1 MATQYE
7 NFSVSEVNFTQA
19 EGSDLNDSGLH
30 SIVITPSSGFTV
42 TASDFSLTS
51 PIPTGITNYSFV
63 QSGGNVVL
71 NFEFADNTIM
81 PGNNIEFPLCI
92 QGNASGQLYT
102 IQGNFTINTQ
112 NAIPTSESG
121 QYSGSGTFASTTNVL
136 TKTVTANGNFYFF
149 EEPQISLAIGNTNNY
164 TISSNKVYD
173 INANLTS
180 VTFNVSYTFPNQNI
194 SGDSIVIQAEAIP
207 IVIPTQ
213 YINAFTLNG
222 TSSNNYVANV
232 NGETLVLNLVGDVG
246 AIYSVELVDINST
259 TVVYASNVAISGS
272 GTAQIANILIPN
284 YSENKHPYELKITG
298 DINPNIANDG
308 GGVTISI
315 TQQQPVSIT
324 ITATSTNTNLAIN
337 GVPDTL
343 ILSPNTSYAPGFLP
357 RLDFSFNATSTV
369 GYIIEETVILTAG
382 SFSPAIPVSSATGYI
397 YSISNLTSSLNS
409 ENTVFTVSGTIEV
422 ARAGG
427 QLVLHTLNLDQ
438 IISTFS
444 SVTYNSVLQV
454 TQGPNGESYCLATQ
468 GVGKPIASIAH
479 DEVVVGAELAYLID
493 ETIIPLATGF
503 YRMSNNLADGTT
515 YQIGTIPVSF
525 YVVQVGNNGI
535 IAAIDECIT

>member
-7 NFSVSEVNFTQA
+7 NFSVSEVNFTQPA
-19 EGSDLNDSGLH
+19 GSDLNDSGSH

-51 PIPTGITNYSFV
+51 PIPTGITNYSFA
-63 QSGGNVVL
+63 QSGSNVVL

-102 IQGNFTINTQ
+102 IDGNFTINTQ

-136 TKTVTANGNFYFF
+136 TKTVTANGGFYFF
-149 EEPQISLAIGNTNNY
+149 EEPQISLAIGNSNNY

-222 TSSNNYVANV
+222 TSSNDYVANV
-232 NGETLVLNLVGDVG
+232 NGETLVLNLFGDVG
-246 AIYSVELVDINST
+246 AIYSVELVDISLNT
-259 TVVYASNVAISGS
+259 TVYASNVAISGG

-315 TQQQPVSIT
+315 SQQEPVSIT
-324 ITATSTNTNLAIN
+324 ITATSTNTNLAID

-343 ILSPNTSYAPGFLP
+343 ILSPNTAYNPESLP
-357 RLDFSFNATSTV
+357 RLNFSFNAATV
-369 GYIIEETVILTAG
+369 AGYVIQETVVLTAS
-382 SFSPAIPVSSATGYI
+382 SFSPDIPDTSAAGYI

-409 ENTVFTVSGTIEV
+409 QNNVFTVSGTIEV
-422 ARAGG
+422 SRAGE
-427 QLVLHTLNLDQ
+427 QLIIHTLDLDQ
-438 IISTFS
+438 IISTLPVSTF
-444 SVTYNSVLQV
+444 NSVLEV
-454 TQGPNGESYCLATQ
+454 TDCSSTE
-468 GVGKPIASIAH
+468 GVGRPIAPIAA
-479 DEVVVGAELAYLID
+479 DEVIVGAELLYLID
-493 ETIIPLATGF
+493 ETIIPLATGS
-503 YRMSNNLADGTT
+503 YRMSSDLADGTT
-515 YQIGTIPVSF
+515 YPINSVPHSSYIVE
-525 YVVQVGNNGI
+525 VVNGNITNI
-535 IAAIDECIT
+535 TECLINPT

>member
-7 NFSVSEVNFTQA
+7 NFSVSEVNFIQA
-19 EGSDLNDSGLH
+19 EGSDLNDSGSH

-63 QSGGNVVL
+63 QSGSNVVL

-92 QGNASGQLYT
+92 QGNASGQLYIIDGT
-102 IQGNFTINTQ
+102 FTINTE

-136 TKTVTANGNFYFF
+136 TKTVTANGGFYFF
-149 EEPQISLAIGNTNNY
+149 DEPQISLAIGNPNNY

-194 SGDSIVIQAEAIP
+194 SGDLIDIQAEAIP

-222 TSSNNYVANV
+222 TSGYIYTANV
-232 NGETLVLNLVGDVG
+232 NGETLTLNLSGDVG

-259 TVVYASNVAISGS
+259 TVVYASNVAISSS
-272 GTAQIANILIPN
+272 GKAQITGISIPN

-298 DINPNIANDG
+298 DINPVIANNG
-308 GGVTISI
+308 AGVKISI
-315 TQQQPVSIT
+315 GQAEPVSIT
-324 ITATSTNTNLAIN
+324 IRATSTNPNIDVF
-337 GVPDTL
+337 GSPDTL
-343 ILSPNTSYAPGFLP
+343 SLSPDTAYNPESLP
-357 RLDFSFNATSTV
+357 RLNFSFSAIGV
-369 GYIIEETVILTAG
+369 APFVISQDSPVTAS
-382 SFSPAIPVSSATGYI
+382 SFDPAIASPLANGYI
-397 YSISNLTSSLNS
+397 YSLSDLTSTLQ
-409 ENTVFTVSGTIEV
+409 EGIFRVSGKIDVSRTGE
-422 ARAGG
+422 
-427 QLVLHTLNLDQ
+427 QLVIHTLDLDQ
-438 IISTFS
+438 IISTPPVS
-444 SVTYNSVLQV
+444 NYNSVLEV
-454 TQGPNGESYCLATQ
+454 IDCSSTQ
-468 GVGKPIASIAH
+468 GVGRPIRSIAANA
-479 DEVVVGAELAYLID
+479 VIVGAELMYLIND
-493 ETIIPLATGF
+493 TITPLATGV
-503 YRMSNNLADGTT
+503 YRMSSDLTDGTLYQKVEVPTST
-515 YQIGTIPVSF
+515 YIVDVVS
-525 YVVQVGNNGI
+525 GNITNI
-535 IAAIDECIT
+535 TECQNNPT

>member
-7 NFSVSEVNFTQA
+7 NFSVSEVNFIQA
-19 EGSDLNDSGLH
+19 EGSDLNDSGSH

-42 TASDFSLTS
+42 AASDFSLTS

-63 QSGGNVVL
+63 QSGSNVVL

-92 QGNASGQLYT
+92 QGNASGQLY
-102 IQGNFTINTQ
+102 IIDGNFTINTQ

-121 QYSGSGTFASTTNVL
+121 QYSVSGTFASTTNVL
-136 TKTVTANGNFYFF
+136 TKTVTANGGFYFF
-149 EEPQISLAIGNTNNY
+149 EEPQISLAIGNPNNY

-222 TSSNNYVANV
+222 TSGDDYVANV
-232 NGETLVLNLVGDVG
+232 NGETLVLNLFGDVG
-246 AIYSVELVDINST
+246 AIYSVELVDVSLNT
-259 TVVYASNVAISGS
+259 TVYASNVAISGS

-298 DINPNIANDG
+298 DINPTITNDG
-308 GGVTISI
+308 AGVTISI
-315 TQQQPVSIT
+315 SQQEPVSIT
-324 ITATSTNTNLAIN
+324 ITATSSDPNLLID

-343 ILSPNTSYAPGFLP
+343 ILSPNTSYDPGFLP
-357 RLDFSFNATSTV
+357 RLNFSFNAASAV
-369 GYIIEETVILTAG
+369 GYIIEETVILTAN
-382 SFSPAIPVSSATGYI
+382 SFSPVIPDLSAAGYT

-409 ENTVFTVSGTIEV
+409 KNNVFTVSGTIEV
-422 ARAGG
+422 SSTGG
-427 QLVLHTLNLDQ
+427 QLIIHTLDLDTVIDVTPGSTQWDSVIFLSECYSASGIGRTITPINIGDVTVGTNLMWNNGGNLE
-438 IISTFS
+438 T
-444 SVTYNSVLQV
+444 LP
-454 TQGPNGESYCLATQ
+454 QG
-468 GVGKPIASIAH
+468 I
-479 DEVVVGAELAYLID
+479 
-493 ETIIPLATGF
+493 
-503 YRMSNNLADGTT
+503 YRMSNSLVNNQT
-515 YQIGTIPVSF
+515 YNVIEISSSAYYIVVNFGGTITDII
-525 YVVQVGNNGI
+525 QECNNP
-535 IAAIDECIT
+535 T

>member
-7 NFSVSEVNFTQA
+7 NFSVSEVNFIQA
-19 EGSDLNDSGLH
+19 EGSDLNDSGSH

-51 PIPTGITNYSFV
+51 PIPIGITNYSFV
-63 QSGGNVVL
+63 QSGSNVVL

-102 IQGNFTINTQ
+102 IEGNFTINTQ

-136 TKTVTANGNFYFF
+136 TKTVAANGGFYFF
-149 EEPQISLAIGNTNNY
+149 EEPQISLAIGNPNNY

-222 TSSNNYVANV
+222 TSSNDYVANV
-232 NGETLVLNLVGDVG
+232 NGETLVLNLFGDVG
-246 AIYSVELVDINST
+246 AIYSVELVDVSLNT
-259 TVVYASNVAISGS
+259 TVYASNVGISSS

-298 DINPNIANDG
+298 DINPTIANDG
-308 GGVTISI
+308 AGVTISI
-315 TQQQPVSIT
+315 SQQEPVSIT
-324 ITATSTNTNLAIN
+324 ITATSSDSNLLID

-343 ILSPNTSYAPGFLP
+343 ILSPNTTYNPGFLP
-357 RLDFSFNATSTV
+357 RLNFSFNASSAS
-369 GYIIEETVILTAG
+369 GNIIEETAILTSN
-382 SFSPAIPVSSATGYI
+382 SFNPVIPDPLAVDYN

-409 ENTVFTVSGTIEV
+409 ANNVFTVSGTIEV
-422 ARAGG
+422 SSTGG
-427 QLVLHTLNLDQ
+427 QLVIHTLDLDTVIDVIPGSTQWDSVILLSECYSASGIGRPITPINIGDVTVGTNLMWNNDGSLETLPQ
-438 IISTFS
+438 GIYRMANSL
-444 SVTYNSVLQV
+444 VNNATYNVIDILSS
-454 TQGPNGESYCLATQ
+454 TYY
-468 GVGKPIASIAH
+468 I
-479 DEVVVGAELAYLID
+479 VVGFGGSITD
-493 ETIIPLATGF
+493 IIEEC
-503 YRMSNNLADGTT
+503 NNVT
-515 YQIGTIPVSF
+515 
-525 YVVQVGNNGI
+525 
-535 IAAIDECIT
+535 

>member
-51 PIPTGITNYSFV
+51 PIPTGITNYSFD
-63 QSGGNVVL
+63 QSGSNVVL

-149 EEPQISLAIGNTNNY
+149 EEPQISLAIGNPNNY

-194 SGDSIVIQAEAIP
+194 SGDSIVVQAEAIP

-222 TSSNNYVANV
+222 TSNYNYAANV
-232 NGETLVLNLVGDVG
+232 NGETLTLNLVGDVG
-246 AIYSVELVDINST
+246 AIYSVELVDVYST
-259 TVVYASNVAISGS
+259 TVVYASNVAISSS
-272 GTAQIANILIPN
+272 GTAQITGISIPN

-298 DINPNIANDG
+298 DINPAIANNG
-308 GGVTISI
+308 AGVKISI
-315 TQQQPVSIT
+315 EQDEPVSIT
-324 ITATSTNTNLAIN
+324 VTATSTNPNIDVS

-343 ILSPNTSYAPGFLP
+343 MLSPNTAYNPGFLP
-357 RLDFSFNATSTV
+357 RLNFSFSAAAI
-369 GYIIEETVILTAG
+369 GPFVISQDSSVVSS
-382 SFSPAIPVSSATGYI
+382 SFDPAIPDPSATNYI
-397 YSISNLTSSLNS
+397 YSLSNLTSTL
-409 ENTVFTVSGTIEV
+409 EEGIFTVSGTIEV
-422 ARAGG
+422 SSSGG
-427 QLVLHTLNLDQ
+427 QLIIHTLDLDQ
-438 IISTFS
+438 IISTPPVSNF
-444 SVTYNSVLQV
+444 NSVLKV
-454 TQGPNGESYCLATQ
+454 TDCSSTE
-468 GVGKPIASIAH
+468 GVGRPIASIAANA
-479 DEVVVGAELAYLID
+479 VIVGAELAYLID
-493 ETIIPLATGF
+493 ETIIPLATGS
-503 YRMSNNLADGTT
+503 YRMSNDLADGTT
-515 YQIGTIPVSF
+515 YLINNIPFTYYIVDVVNGNITNIIECQINTP
-525 YVVQVGNNGI
+525 
-535 IAAIDECIT
+535 